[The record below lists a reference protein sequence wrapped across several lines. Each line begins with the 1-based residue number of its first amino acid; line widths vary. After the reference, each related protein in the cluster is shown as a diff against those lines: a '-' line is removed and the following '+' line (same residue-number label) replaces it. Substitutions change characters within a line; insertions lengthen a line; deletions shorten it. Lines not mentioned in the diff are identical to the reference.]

1 MSCVR
6 AAVGIDCTF
15 FYIFGV
21 GRAHGVVCESW
32 EGGRG
37 PRRRLME
44 GESSD
49 CARVGFANFR
59 DVALLPRRQRLNCP
73 CYLLLFLFASR
84 DVIDRL
90 TDAERALQKGATT
103 RVEKGEEVSF
113 RSKLAPL
120 SRKLSR
126 RRIASPARPRR
137 PWLDFL
143 FFWFISRHLIKT
155 TGLEKG
161 TMEK

>member
-1 MSCVR
+1 M
-6 AAVGIDCTF
+6 
-15 FYIFGV
+15 
-21 GRAHGVVCESW
+21 VCESW

-37 PRRRLME
+37 PWRRLME
-44 GESSD
+44 GGSSD

-84 DVIDRL
+84 DVIDRV

-120 SRKLSR
+120 ANFRDV
-126 RRIASPARPRR
+126 ASLPRR
-137 PWLDFL
+137 ALAARGL
-143 FFWFISRHLIKT
+143 ISSFFGSYPGI
-155 TGLEKG
+155 
-161 TMEK
+161 